1 MGKIKTIFERIK
13 TKISSEELA
22 KIESDISEGIA
33 EDEKLYT
40 QLADTRRESAER
52 RERVQELQSD
62 NDKLRSK
69 TTDLQAEIEKG
80 KDPKNDAE
88 LKRLQG
94 IETQFQQLQNEAEK
108 KLRDQWADKAKV
120 LSVDKSSKI
129 FDKIEKVKGRFA
141 FPEANADLPIDV
153 VKRNLETYELLDST
167 GYFAG
172 ESLPA
177 GGAAPGTNTQN
188 VPDSASARI
197 LALSKQPITERK

>member
-62 NDKLRSK
+62 NDKLRAK

-94 IETQFQQLQNEAEK
+94 IETQFQQLQTEAEN

-129 FDKIEKVKGRFA
+129 FDKIEKVKGRFV
-141 FPEANADLPIDV
+141 FPEANSDLPIDV
-153 VKRNLETYELLDST
+153 VKRNLETYELLEST
-167 GYFAG
+167 NYFTS
-172 ESLPA
+172 EQTPA
-177 GGAAPGTNTQN
+177 GGNPPAGNGNPMPGNSGQAYIAEIKT
-188 VPDSASARI
+188 
-197 LALSKQPITERK
+197 K

>member
-62 NDKLRSK
+62 NDKLRAK

-94 IETQFQQLQNEAEK
+94 IETQFQQLQTEAEK
-108 KLRDQWADKAKV
+108 KLRDQWADKSKV

-129 FDKIEKVKGRFA
+129 FDKIEKVKGRFV

-153 VKRNLETYELLDST
+153 VKRNLETYELLETT
-167 GYFAG
+167 GYFTADT
-172 ESLPA
+172 SYA
-177 GGAAPGTNTQN
+177 GGRAPGTNPKTDIQKVN
-188 VPDSASARI
+188 PFEGKFKS
-197 LALSKQPITERK
+197 

>member
-62 NDKLRSK
+62 NDKLRAK

-94 IETQFQQLQNEAEK
+94 IETQYQQLQLDAEK

-129 FDKIEKVKGRFA
+129 FDKIEKVKGRFV
-141 FPEANADLPIDV
+141 FPEANSDLPIDV

-177 GGAAPGTNTQN
+177 GGAAPGINIQN
-188 VPDSASARI
+188 VPDSAGARI
-197 LALSKQPITERK
+197 IALSKKPLTERK